1 MIRRPP
7 RSTLFPY
14 TTLFRSAAIFSDKH
28 RDLVRGIERADSLT
42 IDPHKWLA
50 VPFAAGVILPCHPEI
65 LHHAFF
71 VAAPYMPKAAEA
83 TLPAHSRIRVR
94 GARRLNSFKLSL
106 TLPG

>member
-50 VPFAAGVILPCHPEI
+50 VPFAAGGILPRPPKN
-65 LHHAFF
+65 LHRAFF
-71 VAAPYMPKAAEA
+71 FAAPHMPKTAEK
-83 TLPAHSRIRVR
+83 TLPHQFPHTGPKTRPPES
-94 GARRLNSFKLSL
+94 
-106 TLPG
+106 P